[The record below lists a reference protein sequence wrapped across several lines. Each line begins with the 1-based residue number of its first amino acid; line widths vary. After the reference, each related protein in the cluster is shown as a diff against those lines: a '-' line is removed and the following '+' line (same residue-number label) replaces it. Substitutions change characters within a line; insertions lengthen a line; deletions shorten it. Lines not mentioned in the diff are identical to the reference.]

1 MRQQINLYQPIFSE
15 TRKPLS
21 AAVVALFFAVV
32 IAALTGYSVYAH
44 MQLKE
49 LQASV
54 EALRSE
60 QAEQE
65 ALLTST
71 GETNAAR
78 EKPAAVDARIKKLDR
93 MIVERRSALKVL
105 QSGAAGQATGFAAR
119 MEALARRHVEG
130 LWIDKLVL
138 SGTNGSMSLAGS
150 ALDADTVPAYLHS
163 LARDSV
169 LSGTRFD
176 EFVIERPATVVAGV
190 EVASNEDG
198 SDVAEKKAPPAP
210 AHIRFRAGSKTL
222 AAPAVDAEAAT

>member
-21 AAVVALFFAVV
+21 AVVVALCFAVV
-32 IAALTGYSVYAH
+32 IAALVGYSVYAN
-44 MQLKE
+44 MQLTE
-49 LQASV
+49 LQVSV
-54 EALRSE
+54 ESLRAE

-65 ALLTST
+65 ALLTAT
-71 GETNAAR
+71 GEENAAR
-78 EKPAAVDARIKKLDR
+78 EKPAAVDARIKNIDR
-93 MIVERRSALKVL
+93 MISERRIALKVL

-150 ALDADTVPAYLHS
+150 TLDADTVPAYLHS

-176 EFVIERPATVVAGV
+176 EFVIERPVKA
-190 EVASNEDG
+190 VASTEPALG
-198 SDVAEKKAPPAP
+198 EEADVTAKKTTAVPS
-210 AHIRFRAGSKTL
+210 HIRFRAGSKTL
-222 AAPAVDAEAAT
+222 TAPAVNAEAPT

>member
-21 AAVVALFFAVV
+21 AVAVALVFAVL
-32 IAALTGYSVYAH
+32 IAGLTGYSVYAN
-44 MQLKE
+44 MQLNQ
-49 LQASV
+49 LRASV
-54 EALRSE
+54 ETLRSE
-60 QAEQE
+60 QAEQD
-65 ALLTST
+65 ALLTAT
-71 GETNAAR
+71 GEENAAR
-78 EKPAAVDARIKKLDR
+78 ERPAAVDARIKKLDR
-93 MIVERRSALKVL
+93 LIAERRSALLVL

-119 MEALARRHVEG
+119 MEALARRHVDG

-150 ALDADTVPAYLHS
+150 TLDADTVPTYLHS

-176 EFVIERPATVVAGV
+176 EFVIERPAKTIART
-190 EVASNEDG
+190 EPALSEDG
-198 SDVAEKKAPPAP
+198 SESTPKKVTPAP

-222 AAPAVDAEAAT
+222 TAPAVDLKAAT

>member
-21 AAVVALFFAVV
+21 AVAVAMCFAVV
-32 IAALTGYSVYAH
+32 IAALAGYSVYAN
-44 MQLKE
+44 MQLNE
-49 LQASV
+49 LQVSV
-54 EALRSE
+54 EALRTE

-65 ALLTST
+65 ALLTAT
-71 GETNAAR
+71 GEQNAAR

-93 MIVERRSALKVL
+93 MIAERRTALKVL

-150 ALDADTVPAYLHS
+150 TLDADTVPAYLHS

-176 EFVIERPATVVAGV
+176 EFVIERPVKA
-190 EVASNEDG
+190 VASTEPALSEDV
-198 SDVAEKKAPPAP
+198 SDAASKKATAAP
-210 AHIRFRAGSKTL
+210 SHIRFRAGSKTL
-222 AAPAVDAEAAT
+222 TAPAVNAEAPT

>member
-15 TRKPLS
+15 ARKPLS
-21 AAVVALFFAVV
+21 AVAVVLVFAVV
-32 IAALTGYSVYAH
+32 IAGLTGYSVYAN
-44 MQLKE
+44 MQLKQ

-60 QAEQE
+60 QAEQD
-65 ALLTST
+65 ALLTAT
-71 GETNAAR
+71 GEENAAR

-93 MIVERRSALKVL
+93 LIAERRSALKVL
-105 QSGAAGQATGFAAR
+105 QSGAAGQASGFAAR

-150 ALDADTVPAYLHS
+150 TLDADTVPAYLRS

-176 EFVIERPATVVAGV
+176 EFVIERPTKA
-190 EVASNEDG
+190 VASTEPTLAEDG
-198 SDVAEKKAPPAP
+198 TEMAAKKVVPAA

-222 AAPAVDAEAAT
+222 TAPAVGVEAAT